1 MTGEPTRARQRLL
14 VALVAL
20 GLSVVV
26 AVPAGWLLSR
36 PEPQAGATLQEV
48 LADPRGGVEQ
58 SRQPSPA
65 AAETGTTSRGAPGE
79 APADA
84 TAPAATTSAD
94 SPYPPVTVRDAGLE
108 ALATPAPPAPVS
120 VIVPDLGITADVQGV
135 GVQDDGSMVIPASV
149 STVGWYRYGPA
160 PGSPAGNAVLAGHVD
175 TAEQGLGA
183 FARLREV
190 EVGSRVTV
198 VDQSGR
204 ELHYDVVG
212 KETITKE
219 ALPVEDVFARDGE
232 HVLVLV
238 TCGGPFQPDL
248 RSYRDN
254 VVVTAVPVAR
264 P

>member
-1 MTGEPTRARQRLL
+1 MAAAPIHARRRLL
-14 VALVAL
+14 AGLVAL
-20 GLSVVV
+20 GVSVVV
-26 AVPAGWLLSR
+26 AVPVGWLVSR

-48 LADPRGGVEQ
+48 LADPRGSAPEQ
-58 SRQPSPA
+58 GPQPSPTAGTGTPDGHAPDGA
-65 AAETGTTSRGAPGE
+65 AAPDTTAAP
-79 APADA
+79 
-84 TAPAATTSAD
+84 D
-94 SPYPPVTVRDAGLE
+94 SPYPPVTVRDAALE
-108 ALATPAPPAPVS
+108 AAATPAPPAPAEVM
-120 VIVPDLGITADVQGV
+120 VPDLGITADVQAV

-160 PGSPAGNAVLAGHVD
+160 PGSPVGNAVLAGHVD

-198 VDQSGR
+198 VDESGG
-204 ELHYDVVG
+204 ELHYEVVG
-212 KETITKE
+212 KETTTKE
-219 ALPVEDVFARDGE
+219 ALPVEDVFARGGD

-238 TCGGPFQPDL
+238 TCGGPFQPEL

-254 VVVTAVPVAR
+254 VVVTAVPVVR